1 MIVALLQART
11 FNETPI
17 NAKKC
22 CLILTKIM
30 YLINQ
35 VTKFCLFLH
44 VLRAVEIILLL
55 ICFFLFCHVLG
66 FIANIMC
73 SV

>member
-1 MIVALLQART
+1 MPTSELLVLAAVIILHVMLQART

-17 NAKKC
+17 IAKKC

-35 VTKFCLFLH
+35 VNTAYVSSTVVLH
-44 VLRAVEIILLL
+44 
-55 ICFFLFCHVLG
+55 
-66 FIANIMC
+66 
-73 SV
+73 S